1 MNNAWHLTPILTGRI
16 LLGLL
21 ILPAISWAMEPLTFD
36 ETLQR
41 ALAQQ
46 PSVQAYQSAASAA
59 REQAQEAAQLPDPQL
74 KFGVINMPITGS
86 DSLRLNRDDMT
97 MSTIGLMQNM
107 VRPVKRVAAS
117 AQLQEQAEVLSANS
131 KNMARLIKRDAALA
145 WLDVFAA
152 EKTSEMR
159 QRLLDELHA
168 ERQVAATQLASGAVT
183 ATELLQQDAQIA
195 MTNDQLLMSQREA
208 RKARHIL
215 TRWLGDVA
223 ARPLSPNLPILN
235 TPLLTAEQASIAQH
249 PLVIAAE
256 HNVEA
261 NRHQAELATAED
273 LPNWSWEVMVGQ
285 RQSSR
290 ADMVSVQ
297 LTVDLP
303 WQKQNRQRHQQAA
316 ALANVQQAEF
326 LAEDQRRA
334 LSTDAADAQSD
345 YDTAQAREQEYMQRL
360 IPATTA
366 ALATAQAAYQVGKTP
381 LSSVWLARR
390 AVLDV
395 ELEHWLI
402 RIDRLRALVRLQY
415 VVGNEEVSL

>member
-152 EKTSEMR
+152 EKTVVMR
-159 QRLLDELHA
+159 QQLIDELHA
-168 ERQVAATQLASGAVT
+168 E
-183 ATELLQQDAQIA
+183 
-195 MTNDQLLMSQREA
+195 
-208 RKARHIL
+208 
-215 TRWLGDVA
+215 
-223 ARPLSPNLPILN
+223 
-235 TPLLTAEQASIAQH
+235 
-249 PLVIAAE
+249 
-256 HNVEA
+256 
-261 NRHQAELATAED
+261 
-273 LPNWSWEVMVGQ
+273 
-285 RQSSR
+285 
-290 ADMVSVQ
+290 
-297 LTVDLP
+297 
-303 WQKQNRQRHQQAA
+303 
-316 ALANVQQAEF
+316 
-326 LAEDQRRA
+326 
-334 LSTDAADAQSD
+334 
-345 YDTAQAREQEYMQRL
+345 
-360 IPATTA
+360 
-366 ALATAQAAYQVGKTP
+366 
-381 LSSVWLARR
+381 
-390 AVLDV
+390 
-395 ELEHWLI
+395 
-402 RIDRLRALVRLQY
+402 
-415 VVGNEEVSL
+415 